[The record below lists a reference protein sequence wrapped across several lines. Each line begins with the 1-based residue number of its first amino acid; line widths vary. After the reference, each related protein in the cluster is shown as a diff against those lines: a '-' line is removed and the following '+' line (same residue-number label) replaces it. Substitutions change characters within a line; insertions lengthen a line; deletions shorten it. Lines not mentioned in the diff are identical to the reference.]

1 MKEHPRKVLSLSPLY
16 DFVSKHGSVGDDA
29 LRLRGTR
36 VGTEYCRLCD
46 EITKPV
52 DEEPGFYLWG
62 RYDCKRY
69 WHSIYLGTAGYK
81 RDKTS
86 LRRRITEEL
95 KDERAFVW
103 RFVYSEADVLEVCR
117 RIHGGKYT
125 WRRPIRKVAATE
137 IIWIPGPGLSDSRIR
152 MIEAD
157 LIEALSPSANLVRPA
172 PVRNVQDDAARIFA
186 QFREIIHRN
195 RPDKPSKLQR
205 RVERRF
211 GANLPVLGEDSSEY
225 VTTAH

>member
-46 EITKPV
+46 EITKP
-52 DEEPGFYLWG
+52 
-62 RYDCKRY
+62 
-69 WHSIYLGTAGYK
+69 
-81 RDKTS
+81 
-86 LRRRITEEL
+86 
-95 KDERAFVW
+95 
-103 RFVYSEADVLEVCR
+103 
-117 RIHGGKYT
+117 
-125 WRRPIRKVAATE
+125 
-137 IIWIPGPGLSDSRIR
+137 
-152 MIEAD
+152 
-157 LIEALSPSANLVRPA
+157 SPSANLVRPA